1 MVPEAG
7 MMICLFPESGEQNEW
22 IFCALRGVGCIGAW
36 RNVGRQ
42 RVEPE
47 GLEALG
53 VRNVVLAG
61 MPLTSSVPAVAQ
73 MCRAITGAACGEPQ
87 PQPVA

>member
-1 MVPEAG
+1 MAG
-7 MMICLFPESGEQNEW
+7 TCARRRAARRRFFAGLGERPRDEV
-22 IFCALRGVGCIGAW
+22 AE
-36 RNVGRQ
+36 
-42 RVEPE
+42 RVASLAE

-73 MCRAITGAACGEPQ
+73 MCRAITGAACGAPQ